1 MTSNHISRA
10 SKANTIDPSSI
21 VVKDYG
27 AISSRQQLLDYDTSS
42 EPWTKSLAKSFR
54 NHLQLSHVMNNVEDV
69 DSRVY
74 KAFDCRVTPYLA
86 QLMDEDDPNC
96 PIRLQYIPSSL
107 ELNVLPYEIEDRLGE
122 DADMIPGTALVHR
135 YPNRVLF
142 LVHNTCGSLCR
153 YCTRKR
159 FVTNNDRSVV
169 KDEIETAIDYL
180 STAYEVNDCL
190 LSGGDPLM
198 LTDERLDY
206 IIGQI
211 RLRAP
216 HVKFIRIGTRLPTQ
230 LPTRITK
237 EFCELVERHDVQ
249 MINIHIN
256 HVKEITPLLIER
268 LRMLRKTGVMLG
280 NQTVLLRGV
289 NDTVGAL
296 RDLCMKLVEIGVRPY
311 YVYSCDPAEGN
322 DRFIVGLREAK
333 GLYAGLRGWISGP
346 AIPTFVV
353 DGVGGLGKLPILPTY
368 VEEDSL
374 GVTATNYKGDT
385 VRMDFLTSKTFLRS
399 AQ

>member
-1 MTSNHISRA
+1 MEHQDSRA
-10 SKANTIDPSSI
+10 HKALALDPASI
-21 VVKDYG
+21 VVKDFG
-27 AISSRQQLLDYDTSS
+27 AITTREQLQKYDTES

-54 NHLQLSHVMNNVEDV
+54 NHKQLGHVLNNVEDV
-69 DSRVY
+69 DARVY
-74 KAFDCRVTPYLA
+74 KSFDCRVTPYLA
-86 QLMDEDDPNC
+86 QLMDADDPNC
-96 PIRLQYIPSSL
+96 PIRLQYAPSSL
-107 ELNVLPYEIEDRLGE
+107 ELNVLPYEIEDSLGE

-159 FVTNNDRSVV
+159 FVTNSERPVV

-180 STAYEVNDCL
+180 STAYEVQDCL

-256 HVKEITPLLIER
+256 HAKEITPLLISR
-268 LRMLRKTGVMLG
+268 LKMLRKTGVMLG
-280 NQTVLLRGV
+280 NQTVLLKGV
-289 NDTVGAL
+289 NDSVEVL
-296 RDLCMKLVEIGVRPY
+296 RDLCMRLIEIGVRPY

-322 DRFIVGLREAK
+322 DRYIVSLRRAK
-333 GLYAGLRGWISGP
+333 EIYAGLRGWISGP
-346 AIPTFVV
+346 SIPTFVV
-353 DGVGGLGKLPILPTY
+353 DGIGGLGKLPIMPTY
-368 VEEDSL
+368 VDEDAF
-374 GVTATNYKGDT
+374 GVHAVNYKGST
-385 VRMDFLTSKTFLRS
+385 TRMDFLSSKTFLR
-399 AQ
+399 APQ